1 MKPYSGIRNRVFF
14 CPNSM
19 KFHWSPLGE
28 SDVFSLKDI
37 VNSKNG
43 RFNPENTNIVFAPFD
58 TESCD
63 PIIFS
68 GVKER
73 FLDISE
79 FSKKSVEILDFSNQN
94 FDKYRSSVE
103 QAISDC
109 NKGLFSKIV
118 VSRKKEIIGNIDLKA
133 IFKVLVEQYSNSF
146 VYYFELGGVVYMGA
160 TPEELLK
167 SNQGLCSSVSLAGT
181 MLSSTGTNIDI
192 WGAKEKKE
200 QQIVTDYLESKY
212 SKFCSNVT
220 VSERTIKNNG
230 PICHLHNTI
239 SGRLKTGKEV
249 NAFLD
254 ELHPTPAVCGF
265 PKIESKKW
273 ILKNESYD
281 RGFYTGYIGLI
292 EKASSNYYVNLRCLR
307 SKEEITELFVGGG
320 ITKDS
325 VVENEFEETE
335 QKLNV
340 LLNAIKK
347 IHTFVSE

>member
-1 MKPYSGIRNRVFF
+1 MRFY
-14 CPNSM
+14 
-19 KFHWSPLGE
+19 WSPFGE
-28 SDVFSLKDI
+28 SEVYILKDAFI
-37 VNSKNG
+37 SKIG
-43 RFNPENTNIVFAPFD
+43 GLVFENTNVVFAPFD
-58 TESCD
+58 TESCA
-63 PIIFS
+63 PIVFS
-68 GVKER
+68 GIKER

-79 FSKKSVEILDFSNQN
+79 FSKKPDEILGFSSQS

-118 VSRKKEIIGNIDLKA
+118 VSRKKEILGNMDLKA

-146 VYYFELGGVVYMGA
+146 VYYFELDGVVYMGA

-181 MLSSTGTNIDI
+181 MLSSIGKNIDI
-192 WGAKEKKE
+192 WGTKEKKE

-230 PICHLHNTI
+230 PVCHLHNKI
-239 SGRLKTGKEV
+239 SGKLKTGKEV
-249 NAFLD
+249 NAFLN

-273 ILKNESYD
+273 ILKNEGYD

-292 EKASSNYYVNLRCLR
+292 EKESSNYYVNLRCLR
-307 SKEEITELFVGGG
+307 SKEKITDLFVGGG

-325 VVENEFEETE
+325 VLENEFEETE

-347 IHTFVSE
+347 IHTFV